1 VPSKSKRADRATRL
15 HKPRDNP
22 AHPPIIFPVEKLHLL
37 GVALGL
43 ACLAGIN
50 LYLTV
55 FVSGL
60 AIHFHWI
67 TLGPA
72 YQSLEVLGH
81 PAVIIV
87 SGILYFLE
95 FFADKIPWIDSA
107 WDAVHTV
114 IRPIGGALLAIQVLG
129 HPSPAFTVIVALL
142 AGGTSLIT
150 HTAKSATRLA
160 SNTSP
165 EPFSNI
171 ALSFGEDLAV
181 LGGLALI
188 HYNPILALSIFALA
202 IATFVYFA
210 PKVLRAMKAK
220 IWLAFKKLNGP
231 ADLSIPVKLP
241 LTLSTR
247 LGPIFSRQNVLGETI
262 AWAVPCISG
271 RGRRIPANLFGALVA
286 TNEEPRKLFFLARKS
301 SRPFAKTIELDGS
314 MVAHEP
320 KFLSENLI
328 IFPKVGNGPKYSFIF
343 PRSQAALVE
352 KIVQDLRV
360 RVSSAIWPVDPSH
373 VAAANDA
380 REESHVER
388 AVSA

>member
-1 VPSKSKRADRATRL
+1 M
-15 HKPRDNP
+15 
-22 AHPPIIFPVEKLHLL
+22 EKLHLL

-55 FVSGL
+55 FVTGL

-67 TLGPA
+67 TLAPA
-72 YQSLEVLGH
+72 YQSLEALGN
-81 PAVIIV
+81 PVIITIA
-87 SGILYFLE
+87 GIFYFLE

-129 HPSPAFTVIVALL
+129 HPSPTFTVIVALL
-142 AGGTSLIT
+142 AGSTSLIT
-150 HTAKSATRLA
+150 HTAKAATRLA

-171 ALSFGEDLAV
+171 ALSFGEDVAV

-188 HYNPILALSIFALA
+188 HYSPALALSIFALA
-202 IATFVYFA
+202 IAAFLYFA

-220 IWLAFKKLNGP
+220 IWLALKKLNGP
-231 ADLSIPVKLP
+231 AELSAPVKLP
-241 LTLSTR
+241 ITLPARFASV
-247 LGPIFSRQNVLGETI
+247 FSRQNVLGETI
-262 AWAVPCISG
+262 ALAAPCISG

-286 TNEEPRKLFFLARKS
+286 TNEEPRKILFVARKS
-301 SRPFAKTIELDGS
+301 GRPFAQTIELDGS

-328 IFPKVGNGPKYSFIF
+328 ISPAAGKGPKYLFVF
-343 PRSQAALVE
+343 PRSQAAIVE
-352 KIVQDLRV
+352 HIVDYLRE
-360 RVSSAIWPVDPSH
+360 RLTEPSLRSESL
-373 VAAANDA
+373 AAT
-380 REESHVER
+380 
-388 AVSA
+388 